1 MKRTIAYCIPSLH
14 IHGGMERVVS
24 NKASYFAETLGYE
37 VYIIMTD
44 AKDRKPFFPLSPKVH
59 LIQLDENFE
68 ELWCQP
74 LLKKIVLYAKHMR
87 GYKNK
92 LTCCLQEI
100 KPDIVISTLRREINF
115 ICNIKDGS
123 KKVGEMH
130 VNRQEFRNLKQDKG
144 PLFIKKAIQ
153 YLWNKQ
159 LLHSLNKLD
168 KFIVLTEQD
177 KMQWKELDNVQV
189 ISNPLSF
196 YADTPSNCTNKSVIA
211 VGRFCYQKGFDLLLQ
226 VWKEVVKRHPD
237 WTLHIYGDNGEK
249 ITNYAKECGV
259 LDNCKLYPVTGN
271 IQDKFIENSIFILSS
286 RFEGFGMVICEAMAC
301 GVPPVAFD
309 CHYGPSE
316 IIKDGEDGILV
327 ENGNIKMMA
336 EKIGY
341 LIEHE
346 DIRKQMGRSAY
357 QNIKRYH
364 INHIGKIWESMFNEI
379 TVKR

>member
-24 NKASYFAETLGYE
+24 NKASYMADTLGYE

-44 AKDRKPFFPLSPKVH
+44 AKSRKPFFPLSPKVH

-74 LLKKIVLYAKHMR
+74 LWKKVFLYLKHMR
-87 GYKNK
+87 GYQKK
-92 LTCCLQEI
+92 LTRCLQEI
-100 KPDIVISTLRREINF
+100 KPDITISTLRREINF
-115 ICNIKDGS
+115 LCDIKDGS
-123 KKVGEMH
+123 KKVGEIH
-130 VNRQEFRNLKQDKG
+130 VNRQEFRNLNQDKG
-144 PLFIKKAIQ
+144 ALLVKKVIQ
-153 YLWNKQ
+153 HLWNRQ
-159 LLHSLNKLD
+159 LLRSLKKLD

-196 YADTPSNCTNKSVIA
+196 YADLPSKCDTKNVIA

-226 VWKEVVKRHPD
+226 IWKEVIKRHPD
-237 WTLHIYGDNGEK
+237 WTLNIYGDDGEK
-249 ITNYAKECGV
+249 ITNYAKEQGV
-259 LDNCKLYPVTGN
+259 LPYCKLHPVTSN
-271 IQDKFIENSIFILSS
+271 IQEKFIENSIFILSS

-309 CHYGPSE
+309 CHYGPAE
-316 IIKDGEDGILV
+316 IIRDGEDGILV
-327 ENGNIKMMA
+327 ENGNIKQMV
-336 EKIGY
+336 EKICY

-346 DIRKQMGRSAY
+346 DIRKQMGTAAY
-357 QNIKRYH
+357 HNIQRYH
-364 INHIGKIWESMFNEI
+364 IAQIGKLWENMFNEI
-379 TVKR
+379 TAKK

>member
-24 NKASYFAETLGYE
+24 NKASYFADVLGYE

-44 AKDRKPFFPLSPKVH
+44 AKDKKPFFPLSPRVH

-68 ELWCQP
+68 ELWCKP
-74 LLKKIVLYAKHMR
+74 LWKKIILYVKHMR
-87 GYKNK
+87 GYKKK
-92 LTCCLQEI
+92 LTRCLLNI
-100 KPDIVISTLRREINF
+100 KPDITISTLRREINF
-115 ICNIKDGS
+115 LCSIKDGS
-123 KKVGEMH
+123 KKVGEIH
-130 VNRQEFRNLKQDKG
+130 VNRQEFRNLNQDKG
-144 PLFIKKAIQ
+144 ISFIKSALQ
-153 YLWNKQ
+153 YLWTRQ
-159 LLHSLNKLD
+159 LLHSLKKLD

-177 KMQWKELDNVQV
+177 KALWKELDNVQT

-196 YADTPSNCTNKSVIA
+196 YADNPSDCKSKNVIA

-226 VWKEVVKRHPD
+226 VWKEVIKKHPD
-237 WTLHIYGDNGEK
+237 WTLNIYGDNGEK

-259 LDNCKLYPVTGN
+259 LKYCTLHSVTNN
-271 IQDKFIENSIFILSS
+271 IQEKFIENSIFILSS

-309 CHYGPSE
+309 CHYGPAE
-316 IIKDGEDGILV
+316 IIRDKEDGLLV
-327 ENGNIKMMA
+327 ENGNIQVMA
-336 EKIGY
+336 EKVCY

-346 DIRKQMGRSAY
+346 EERIRLGANAY

-364 INHIGKIWESMFNEI
+364 IDSIGRTWENMFNEI
-379 TVKR
+379 TLQR